1 MISSLTIEN
10 LISFHEYIKQ
20 PIVYGNIEISLE
32 KYINEFKKR
41 FEKTD
46 NDNRFYNIYIGL
58 VDSTYENAT
67 LSQLNNLCNAI
78 DVCAECDSV
87 LLRRET
93 IGINYGNYF
102 NYYCNKCAI
111 YISKCNICNRYNS
124 DKYYLSCN
132 KYESFHGD
140 ILYKK
145 FVKNN
150 PSTFFF
156 EIEVMQEDDNIDN
169 NFSEILL
176 EKFCKL
182 KNINYSKNDNGNNE
196 LFLLINEGNTENLSL
211 IAFNINK
218 EDLLSKNNKNQDIYM
233 YGLTLKLQEEVDYVN
248 MLDIRRHLGL
258 YKSTDINGKTT
269 LMYDIQEGIGIAYI
283 LPFNT
288 NQLNNLDNKGDSA
301 LMYAINYEDCDN
313 IEEFNNESNELKN
326 WLKNPDDEKVKNELI
341 EYCHTE
347 WDISIGNNYT
357 YILIKLGINMQT
369 INIKGITP
377 LMKANKSKKY
387 NTVCFFLDNGYQVQ
401 TVKDYSIVNR
411 LAKKYKESMKPFEK
425 KLLDIFNNILPNNL
439 ILYIFLKI

>member
-1 MISSLTIEN
+1 
-10 LISFHEYIKQ
+10 
-20 PIVYGNIEISLE
+20 
-32 KYINEFKKR
+32 
-41 FEKTD
+41 
-46 NDNRFYNIYIGL
+46 
-58 VDSTYENAT
+58 
-67 LSQLNNLCNAI
+67 
-78 DVCAECDSV
+78 
-87 LLRRET
+87 
-93 IGINYGNYF
+93 
-102 NYYCNKCAI
+102 
-111 YISKCNICNRYNS
+111 
-124 DKYYLSCN
+124 
-132 KYESFHGD
+132 
-140 ILYKK
+140 
-145 FVKNN
+145 
-150 PSTFFF
+150 
-156 EIEVMQEDDNIDN
+156 MQEDDNIDN